1 MNTECV
7 DAWIP
12 GGIRQTRKT
21 LLSWNWRSKRPQ
33 GQPNSSTSH
42 QTPLCLVSI
51 ATVRLSRRYCERARV
66 RKYPSQFPPTGTTE
80 LHRCHQLPERA
91 RWVAALCKLAFVCP
105 FFSPGFHPMDSAIST
120 TASLIKHLRN
130 SELICNIE
138 SVLE

>member
-21 LLSWNWRSKRPQ
+21 SLSWNWRSKRPQ

-51 ATVRLSRRYCERARV
+51 ATVWLSRRYCERARV
-66 RKYPSQFPPTGTTE
+66 RKYHPVPSHWDDGATPLSPAAGASGGLQPYANWP
-80 LHRCHQLPERA
+80 LSA
-91 RWVAALCKLAFVCP
+91 R
-105 FFSPGFHPMDSAIST
+105 FFHPGLHPMDSAIST
-120 TASLIKHLRN
+120 TASPIKHLRN